1 MDDNREERLTLAF
14 ERIAD
19 SLVKLATLS
28 ENRFDKDFPA
38 KKVPQDVTLTRI
50 PNEEDR
56 IREDQGDT
64 GETLE
69 EWIGIREKAVIEEG
83 KKQQSTR

>member
-28 ENRFDKDFPA
+28 ENRFDKEYPA
-38 KKVPQDVTLTRI
+38 KKVPLDVTLTRI

-56 IREDQGDT
+56 IREDQGAT
-64 GETLE
+64 GEPLE
-69 EWIGIREKAVIEEG
+69 EWIGIREKEVIERA
-83 KKQQSTR
+83 KQQSPR